1 MKDVLSVVASNPEG
15 HFLAWRHLKAHWKGL
30 QNLFGNGT
38 FSMGALI
45 GVVTSHFSAP
55 YDLHEVGIRR
65 HLNIGGIC
73 LWNILYRR
81 LSKIFRFFFLNGEKN
96 YH

>member
-55 YDLHEVGIRR
+55 YDLHEVGIKETSK
-65 HLNIGGIC
+65 
-73 LWNILYRR
+73 YRR
-81 LSKIFRFFFLNGEKN
+81 NLFMEHSVQAVK
-96 YH
+96 